1 MWHRIASLIVA
12 SCLAPAPLPA
22 WAAGPIAEVI
32 CFPRA
37 TLVERLRVQYGAT
50 LAGSGLRNMEMVMEI
65 WTDPQGDWTLV
76 QNYTDGKS
84 CILAMGEFWETARE
98 DGAKG

>member
-1 MWHRIASLIVA
+1 MWTRIALLILA
-12 SCLAPAPLPA
+12 LCPILAPRPVVAG
-22 WAAGPIAEVI
+22 GPIAEVI

-37 TLVERLRVQYGAT
+37 ALVERLRGQYGAT

-84 CILAMGEFWETARE
+84 CILAMGEFWETPRE

>member
-1 MWHRIASLIVA
+1 MWHRIAYLIA
-12 SCLAPAPLPA
+12 LSCPILAPLPA
-22 WAAGPIAEVI
+22 RAAGPIAEVI

-37 TLVERLRVQYGAT
+37 QMVERLSRHYGAT

-76 QNYTDGKS
+76 QNYTDGRS
-84 CILAMGEFWETARE
+84 CILAMGEFWETPRAA
-98 DGAKG
+98 DANG